1 MSGTATLPRMGRA
14 APPSKRRG
22 WFQSLA
28 DEAVSFFKGDNN
40 APWAILAETVIGF
53 VPAVGQVVDA
63 RDIIKGLVEVSGAPA
78 SPAAWF
84 NLITA
89 LIGVIPGGGDA
100 VKRSLRAVKSE
111 TASIDSLL
119 DVIRRFGKGDPE
131 KFLRDMLDPSRL
143 QKLLDDMLNNPALK
157 RRLGPDA
164 QRRLDSIRSNLRLQF
179 DAFKREIDGW
189 LKQARKT
196 SAEAPPA
203 GRPRQSP
210 VPAKPKTK
218 ADAGS
223 KSRTDSNDRANTNQ
237 SNSSELARRT
247 LGQLQQKALG
257 VLGEHMADYH
267 CQEIKRWGKQAQ
279 HDGGHRNPAKL
290 NDDGELVQLWPLRVR
305 GRGIDA
311 VWKTN
316 GRKPYAI
323 IEAKASY
330 DPTKSLASLLR
341 DLRDKSG
348 KDSAPAGKG
357 SGKRKGTATTTGAPS
372 AKAKSYGGDASRTP
386 MSRMW
391 ISSRLGSAVGN
402 RMLAHEI
409 SITGYTRHVL
419 FFSVPHA
426 FSHAQTL
433 LKSVGGKEANPHAH
447 TSHSLTREWTD
458 NQIEKLVDSRQGYV
472 GAARHR

>member
-53 VPAVGQVVDA
+53 VPVVGQVVDA

-100 VKRSLRAVKSE
+100 VKRSLRAVKSG

-164 QRRLDSIRSNLRLQF
+164 QRLVDSIRSNLRQQF
-179 DAFKREIDGW
+179 DAFKREVDGW
-189 LKQARKT
+189 LKQGRKT

-237 SNSSELARRT
+237 SKSSELARRT

-311 VWKTN
+311 VWKAN
-316 GRKPYAI
+316 GPKPYAI

-330 DPTKSLASLLR
+330 DPTKTLAALLR
-341 DLRDKSG
+341 ELRDKSG
-348 KDSAPAGKG
+348 TDANS
-357 SGKRKGTATTTGAPS
+357 GTAPRRSGRAERKAAAAPGRNPGTS
-372 AKAKSYGGDASRTP
+372 RPGSRTP
-386 MSRMW
+386 MSKAW
-391 ISSRLGSAVGN
+391 IEARLGNAVGN
-402 RMLAHEI
+402 VMLGGRIA
-409 SITGYTRHVL
+409 TAGYSRYVL
-419 FFSVPHA
+419 FFAVPQA
-426 FSHAQTL
+426 VGHAQAL
-433 LKSVGGKEANPHAH
+433 LMHGANKPVNVGIHS
-447 TSHSLTREWTD
+447 SHQVTRAWNEG
-458 NQIEKLVDSRQGYV
+458 QIEKLVDNRLGLTGS
-472 GAARHR
+472 ARRR

>member
-1 MSGTATLPRMGRA
+1 MSAPTTLPRMGRV

-22 WFQSLA
+22 WFESLA
-28 DEAVSFFKGDNN
+28 NEAVSFFKGDNN

-53 VPAVGQVVDA
+53 VPVVGQVVDA

-78 SPAAWF
+78 SPVAWF

-100 VKRSLRAVKSE
+100 VKRSLRAVKSG
-111 TASIDSLL
+111 AVSVDSLL

-131 KFLRDMLDPSRL
+131 KFLRDMLDPSKL

-164 QRRLDSIRSNLRLQF
+164 QRRLDTIRSNLRQQF
-179 DAFKREIDGW
+179 DSFKQEVDGW
-189 LKQARKT
+189 LKQGRKT
-196 SAEAPPA
+196 SAEAAPA
-203 GRPRQSP
+203 PRGRHDP
-210 VPAKPKTK
+210 VPAKPKTE

-237 SNSSELARRT
+237 SKSSELARRT

-267 CQEIKRWGKQAQ
+267 CQEIKRWGSPAE

-311 VWKTN
+311 VWMSSEAE
-316 GRKPYAI
+316 RYAI

-330 DPTKSLASLLR
+330 DPTKTLPALLR
-341 DLRDKSG
+341 DLRDKTGTDAQPTMSG
-348 KDSAPAGKG
+348 GKRGGKSAPVPSRQAPA
-357 SGKRKGTATTTGAPS
+357 RTGPE
-372 AKAKSYGGDASRTP
+372 RTP
-386 MSRMW
+386 MSRQW
-391 ISSRLGSAVGN
+391 IQQRLLKAV
-402 RMLAHEI
+402 RSPALER
-409 SITGYTRHVL
+409 SILSHGYTRHVL
-419 FFSVPHA
+419 FFSVPQA
-426 FSHAQTL
+426 IGHAQAL
-433 LKSVGGKEANPHAH
+433 LRHLADGTVNVSM
-447 TSHSLTREWTD
+447 HSTHQVTQEWGE
-458 NQIEKLVDSRQGYV
+458 NQIHKVVDNRQGLV
-472 GAARHR
+472 GEARRR

>member
-53 VPAVGQVVDA
+53 VPVVGQVVDA

-100 VKRSLRAVKSE
+100 VKRSLRAVKSG

-164 QRRLDSIRSNLRLQF
+164 QRRLDSIRSNLRQQF
-179 DAFKREIDGW
+179 DAFKREVDGW
-189 LKQARKT
+189 LKQGRKT

-223 KSRTDSNDRANTNQ
+223 RSRTDSNDRANTNQ
-237 SNSSELARRT
+237 SKSSELARRT

-290 NDDGELVQLWPLRVR
+290 NDDSELVQLWPLRVR

-311 VWKTN
+311 VWESSGT
-316 GRKPYAI
+316 KPYAI
-323 IEAKASY
+323 VEAKASY
-330 DPTKSLASLLR
+330 DATKRLPFT
-341 DLRDKSG
+341 DKRLEG
-348 KDSAPAGKG
+348 QN
-357 SGKRKGTATTTGAPS
+357 RNRRIPS
-372 AKAKSYGGDASRTP
+372 KPRWRQTRRCPKSWQP
-386 MSRMW
+386 
-391 ISSRLGSAVGN
+391 N
-402 RMLAHEI
+402 
-409 SITGYTRHVL
+409 
-419 FFSVPHA
+419 
-426 FSHAQTL
+426 AQ
-433 LKSVGGKEANPHAH
+433 A
-447 TSHSLTREWTD
+447 
-458 NQIEKLVDSRQGYV
+458 I
-472 GAARHR
+472 